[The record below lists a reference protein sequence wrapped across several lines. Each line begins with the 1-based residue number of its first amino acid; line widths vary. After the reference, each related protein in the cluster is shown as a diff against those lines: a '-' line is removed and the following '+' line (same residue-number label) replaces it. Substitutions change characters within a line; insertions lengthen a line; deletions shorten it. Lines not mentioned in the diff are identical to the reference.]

1 MLKSAVWTCCTQVV
15 SLGNAH
21 IPAIFVVHIHGL
33 LCSLHI
39 SCCCFPVNMMTHR
52 QSRAAPT
59 LPPAPRHPRIPQGT
73 NAFDVDLIIQ
83 PTNATFTSNRQIPQK
98 LCRDR
103 NPQQSP
109 QVTQPLPP
117 TLSCPL
123 ATTIKID
130 KLQAYLEGYPSR
142 PRKFFSKRVMNWSF
156 QWLQR
161 KQSAPASCCH
171 LRVLSLILRTWKHSF
186 LATNLCTS
194 QWKTPHPHTRGMW
207 GISEGILAIFSG
219 HLCPSE
225 QGVQQH

>member
-1 MLKSAVWTCCTQVV
+1 MWISSSSQPMPLSQATGKFHKS
-15 SLGNAH
+15 
-21 IPAIFVVHIHGL
+21 
-33 LCSLHI
+33 
-39 SCCCFPVNMMTHR
+39 
-52 QSRAAPT
+52 
-59 LPPAPRHPRIPQGT
+59 
-73 NAFDVDLIIQ
+73 
-83 PTNATFTSNRQIPQK
+83 
-98 LCRDR
+98 CRDR

-109 QVTQPLPP
+109 QVTRPLPP

-219 HLCPSE
+219 HLCPGE
-225 QGVQQH
+225 QGVQQHQTKKTATGDRQQGFGGDFAFKAILNRPTKNTEKAYDLKMAAAKKKVCMI